1 MEFRGAPAGA
11 SRPSPLRL
19 VSDAVAGDSLQGV
32 AGSASRALG
41 RPVAISLP
49 AFGPPVLWPA
59 GAASADAVSRLAQ
72 HARALSTGST
82 RASAPKA
89 VAATAPITIAAEV
102 VGVVGVL
109 GEGELTAE
117 QRVWLEAAAAAAAVV
132 ALLRDAQSNG
142 DQAARRELI
151 TALMAARGDELA
163 PLLSEA
169 RRHGFELRAGAVA
182 VCAQA
187 EGEAALDD
195 VPEVGGALLADVG
208 GGRMLGLISA
218 AGELELE
225 AEARAEAICTELTAR
240 GMRCARSAPR
250 RSPAGVPEAL
260 HEAELLLELGGAP
273 DCAATAQDETYR
285 LLIGVLLR
293 NPDEVAQLRERT
305 ISALA
310 DYDAEHDTELMAT
323 LRAFLAHDGSTTET
337 AEVMQLHRH
346 TVGYRLGRVH
356 EISGLSPYESDGR
369 ERLSLGLK
377 ADQILRA
384 ESRRARRE

>member
-19 VSDAVAGDSLQGV
+19 VSDAVAGDTLQGV
-32 AGSASRALG
+32 AGSASSALG
-41 RPVAISLP
+41 RPVAIALP

-59 GAASADAVSRLAQ
+59 GAASADAVARLAQ
-72 HARALSTGST
+72 HARAVSAGST

-132 ALLRDAQSNG
+132 ALLRDSQTTG
-142 DQAARRELI
+142 DQTARRELI
-151 TALMAARGDELA
+151 LALMAARGDELP
-163 PLLSEA
+163 PLLAEA
-169 RRHGFELRAGAVA
+169 RRHGADLRSGTVA

-187 EGEAALDD
+187 ADESALEE
-195 VPEVGGALLADVG
+195 VPELRGALLADVG
-208 GGRMLGLISA
+208 GGRMIGLISA
-218 AGELELE
+218 AVELELD
-225 AEARAEAICTELTAR
+225 AEARAEAICNELTAR

-273 DCAATAQDETYR
+273 DCAPTAQDETYR

-293 NPDEVAQLRERT
+293 EPDELAHLRERT

-310 DYDAEHDTELMAT
+310 DYDAEHDTGLMAT

-356 EISGLSPYESDGR
+356 EVSGLSPYESDGR

-384 ESRRARRE
+384 QSRRARRE